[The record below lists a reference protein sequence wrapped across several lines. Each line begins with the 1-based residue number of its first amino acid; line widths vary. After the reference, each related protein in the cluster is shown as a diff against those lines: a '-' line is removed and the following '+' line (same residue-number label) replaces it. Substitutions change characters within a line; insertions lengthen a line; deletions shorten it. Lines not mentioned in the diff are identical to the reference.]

1 MSRLRSLVDSQVK
14 IANIPFDI
22 IIMFTDVVARDK
34 DGGVITVKIIFITV
48 GMKKKSSRKC
58 IRKDLQHLSPSQSI
72 YFKGEDEKEH

>member
-14 IANIPFDI
+14 IANILFDI

-48 GMKKKSSRKC
+48 GMKKKIIQEVHKKRSTTPEPEPVY
-58 IRKDLQHLSPSQSI
+58 LL
-72 YFKGEDEKEH
+72 